1 MMKQRCFCPGDFQG
15 GIMTMQKSSVL
26 VLFLLVKAVYTNA
39 QVSFSSLPEVWA
51 YADKHNIRIKT
62 MEAERYIAEKSLQ
75 QAYGNLLPT
84 VSANGAFT
92 DNVKI
97 QPTLIPASLFN
108 PAAPAGTYTEATF
121 GRRYIYNA
129 NITAQFDLLNTKDWF
144 SIKAEKL
151 NNEIAGLNIAKLKAD
166 LYEQLANAY
175 YSCLLLSNAA
185 QLSKE
190 NLQTA
195 TALYNIA
202 RNKFAEGQVS
212 EVTLNT
218 ALINREKAAKSL
230 DIAEENQALQRNS
243 LRQLLNTNDSIRI
256 SDSAFTAAAF
266 TEDTLF
272 TPDPNVALSYK
283 QMLMSKTQWQSS
295 RAAFAP
301 TLSAVYQYNTQV
313 AADDFLKFDNSNTI
327 PQQYWGLRLSV
338 PLFSGNVRHYQVQKA
353 RTDYELKQQQ
363 YEASRLQSAITDHDI
378 RSSFNSV
385 RAAFDRSSSILKLYQ
400 SNDAHANKRM
410 EEGIISMDERLRI
423 YSELIT
429 NQNEYLQSMS
439 DYFIQQY
446 RLKIRQIN
454 FTE

>member
-1 MMKQRCFCPGDFQG
+1 MPD
-15 GIMTMQKSSVL
+15 
-26 VLFLLVKAVYTNA
+26 
-39 QVSFSSLPEVWA
+39 VWA
-51 YADKHNIRIKT
+51 YADMHNIRIKT
-62 MEAERYIAEKSLQ
+62 MEAEKYIARKNVQ
-75 QAYGNLLPT
+75 QTYGNLLPAI
-84 VSANGAFT
+84 SANGAFT
-92 DNVKI
+92 DNIKI

-108 PAAPAGTYTEATF
+108 PTAPAGTYTEATF

-129 NITAQFDLLNTKDWF
+129 NITAQFDLLNTRDWF

-151 NNEIAGLNIAKLKAD
+151 NEEIAGLNIAKSKAD

-175 YSCLLLSNAA
+175 YSCLLLSKAA
-185 QLSKE
+185 QLSSE

-195 TALYNIA
+195 TALYDIA
-202 RNKFAEGQVS
+202 RNKFAEGQIS

-243 LRQLLNTNDSIRI
+243 LRQLLNTNDSIHI
-256 SDSAFTAAAF
+256 SDSNFIAIAF
-266 TEDTLF
+266 TEDTSF
-272 TPDPNVALSYK
+272 APDPDVALSYK
-283 QMLMSKTQWQSS
+283 QMLASKTQWQSS
-295 RAAFAP
+295 KAAFAP

-327 PQQYWGLRLSV
+327 PQQYWGLRLSL
-338 PLFSGNVRHYQVQKA
+338 PLFNGNTKHYQVQKA
-353 RTDYELKQQQ
+353 RMDYELKQQQ
-363 YEASRLQSAITDHDI
+363 YEASRLQSAIADQDI
-378 RSSFNSV
+378 RSSFNSAG
-385 RAAFDRSSSILKLYQ
+385 AAFDRSGTILKLYQ
-400 SNDAHANKRM
+400 NNDAHAGKRM
-410 EEGIISMDERLRI
+410 EEGIISLDERLKV

-446 RLKIRQIN
+446 RLKIRRIN